1 MYQRLLDSGVRD
13 SEMEHLLQQIIK
25 EPIIAYE
32 FLVTRR
38 VKANEIDGL
47 LKIKNKKQRRNS
59 KEVKLELDGVSSL
72 DPAFH
77 NVLVNNGECIRLR

>member
-1 MYQRLLDSGVRD
+1 MFFLDEIDASCPECLVILN
-13 SEMEHLLQQIIK
+13 SV
-25 EPIIAYE
+25 IANRY
-32 FLVTRR
+32 FDFPTGR